1 MTDFSSIIVVTL
13 VSILAGLL
21 YLLLSI
27 GSRDSR
33 LPPGQ
38 RTLIKSLTL
47 M

>member
-1 MTDFSSIIVVTL
+1 MVGLSSIIAVTL
-13 VSILAGLL
+13 MSILAGLL

-38 RTLIKSLTL
+38 
-47 M
+47 

>member
-1 MTDFSSIIVVTL
+1 MADLSTTIAMTLMST
-13 VSILAGLL
+13 LAGLL

-38 RTLIKSLTL
+38 
-47 M
+47 